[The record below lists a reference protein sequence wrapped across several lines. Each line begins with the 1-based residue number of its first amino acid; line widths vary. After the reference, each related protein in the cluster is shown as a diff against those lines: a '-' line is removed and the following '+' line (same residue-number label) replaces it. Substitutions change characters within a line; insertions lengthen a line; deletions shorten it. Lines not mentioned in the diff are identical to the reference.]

1 MDVSLEAIGFVS
13 GGRAEPV
20 DDHWGDVEATIVLD
34 DTRFELDATRC
45 LDEFS
50 HLEVVY
56 LFHLVEPGVVT
67 LGARRPRGNP
77 EWPLVGI
84 LAQRAKARP
93 NRLGVSRCEIVDVDG
108 LKVRV
113 RGLDAV
119 DGTPVLDIKPY
130 MREFGPRGDVRQP
143 RWAEEIMRRYFESGE
158 RA

>member
-1 MDVSLEAIGFVS
+1 MEVTLEPIGFVV

-20 DDHWGDVEATIVLD
+20 DDEWGDVDATIVLD
-34 DTRFELDATRC
+34 GALVGSEATVC

-56 LFHLVEPGVVT
+56 LFHLVDAAQVS

-77 EWPLVGI
+77 EWPEVGI

-93 NRLGVSRCEIVDVDG
+93 NRIGVSRCELVDVDG
-108 LKVRV
+108 LKLRV

-119 DGTPVLDIKPY
+119 DGTPVLDVKPF
-130 MREFGPRGDVRQP
+130 MVEFAPRGPVYQP
-143 RWAEEIMRRYFESGE
+143 AWASELMRSYW
-158 RA
+158 